1 MLEWT
6 STLIG
11 FLIVFFIVG
20 GVFYHFLLESLN
32 TEDCTKI
39 DRLPK
44 TDE

>member
-20 GVFYHFLLESLN
+20 GVFFHFLLISLN

-39 DRLPK
+39 DRYPNMN
-44 TDE
+44 E

>member
-20 GVFYHFLLESLN
+20 GVFVYFLMDSLN
-32 TEDCTKI
+32 TEDSTRV
-39 DRLPK
+39 DRPPK
-44 TDE
+44 NDQ